1 MLRIRN
7 RLGILLTRRLT
18 SLLKSISVARTAA
31 GVRFGCSDSESRN
44 FGIWMFGLNG
54 SCGHAVAMVL
64 SRIVKREVDPDM
76 GEEKERLVRVGQSRK
91 SNQLWFVFSCH
102 FGLRQWHIFNR
113 KANGPAK
120 LA

>member
-1 MLRIRN
+1 
-7 RLGILLTRRLT
+7 
-18 SLLKSISVARTAA
+18 
-31 GVRFGCSDSESRN
+31 
-44 FGIWMFGLNG
+44 MFGLNG

-64 SRIVKREVDPDM
+64 SRIVKREVDADM